1 METMD
6 QHYEGLPEGAQVLGE
21 INSTGELKIGK
32 TYFNASNGK
41 LALFLGQAM
50 SPDDFKVRYLWTQ
63 IDPVTGGPAKSEAS
77 EDEDTFP
84 LPLLHVKLPEGFLEL
99 FKTPAA

>member
-6 QHYEGLPEGAQVLGE
+6 KSYEGLPDGVQVLGE
-21 INSTGELKIGK
+21 INSTNELETGK
-32 TYFNASNGK
+32 TYFNSRNGK
-41 LALFLGQAM
+41 LAMFLGPAM
-50 SPDDFKVRYLWTQ
+50 SPDDLKVRYMWTQ